1 MKEIVAYVYGS
12 FNDYL
17 GKEHKIVVCGV
28 TTPVKDDDV
37 SVLTYDEHDFEEY
50 NEVQKILTI
59 GVSICNPIDEYDQEK
74 GEMIAYGKAK
84 NLDTA
89 IMLTSSRRGMFNTST
104 VNFILNDYLS
114 YIERDPG
121 SILKGYDK
129 AMAAH
134 IEKIDILDDIKKLKE
149 DELSFIKRVATI
161 TPEQLDYA
169 RKVSKLLKE
178 SD

>member
-17 GKEHKIVVCGV
+17 GKEHKVVVCGI
-28 TTPVKDDDV
+28 TTPISNDDM
-37 SVLTYDEHDFEEY
+37 SLLTYDENDFEEY
-50 NEVQKILTI
+50 YDIQKVLTI
-59 GVSICNPIDEYDQEK
+59 GVSICNPVDEYNQEK

-89 IMLTSSRRGMFNTST
+89 IRLTSSRRGMFNTST

-121 SILKGYDK
+121 SVIKGYDK
-129 AMAAH
+129 ARAIH
-134 IEKIDILDDIKKLKE
+134 IEKVDILDDIKKLSEKE
-149 DELSFIKRVATI
+149 LEFLKCVAVL
-161 TPEQLDYA
+161 TPEQFDYA
-169 RKVSKLLKE
+169 RKVSKLLDE
-178 SD
+178 

>member
-17 GKEHKIVVCGV
+17 GKEHKVVVCGI
-28 TTPVKDDDV
+28 TTPISNDDM
-37 SVLTYDEHDFEEY
+37 SLLTYDENDFEEY
-50 NEVQKILTI
+50 YDIQKVLTI
-59 GVSICNPIDEYDQEK
+59 GVSICNPVDEYNQEK

-89 IMLTSSRRGMFNTST
+89 IRLTSSRRGMFNTST

-121 SILKGYDK
+121 SVIKGYDK
-129 AMAAH
+129 ARAIH
-134 IEKIDILDDIKKLKE
+134 IEKVDILDDIKKLSEKE
-149 DELSFIKRVATI
+149 LEFLKCVAVL

-169 RKVSKLLKE
+169 RKVSKLLDE
-178 SD
+178 

>member
-1 MKEIVAYVYGS
+1 
-12 FNDYL
+12 
-17 GKEHKIVVCGV
+17 
-28 TTPVKDDDV
+28 
-37 SVLTYDEHDFEEY
+37 
-50 NEVQKILTI
+50 
-59 GVSICNPIDEYDQEK
+59 
-74 GEMIAYGKAK
+74 
-84 NLDTA
+84 
-89 IMLTSSRRGMFNTST
+89 MFNTST

-134 IEKIDILDDIKKLKE
+134 VEKIDILDDIKKLKE

-178 SD
+178 SN

>member
-17 GKEHKIVVCGV
+17 GKEHKVVVCGI
-28 TTPVKDDDV
+28 TTPISNDDM
-37 SVLTYDEHDFEEY
+37 SLLTYDENDFEEY
-50 NEVQKILTI
+50 YDIQKVLTI
-59 GVSICNPIDEYDQEK
+59 GVSICNPIDEYNQEK

-89 IMLTSSRRGMFNTST
+89 IRLTSSRRGMFNTST

-121 SILKGYDK
+121 SVIKGYDK
-129 AMAAH
+129 ARAIH
-134 IEKIDILDDIKKLKE
+134 IEKVDILDDIKKLSEKE
-149 DELSFIKRVATI
+149 LELLKYVAVL

-169 RKVSKLLKE
+169 RKVSKLLNE
-178 SD
+178 

>member
-1 MKEIVAYVYGS
+1 MKEIVAYVCGS

-17 GKEHKIVVCGV
+17 GKEHKVVVCGI
-28 TTPVKDDDV
+28 TTPISNDDM
-37 SVLTYDEHDFEEY
+37 SLLSYDENDFEEY
-50 NEVQKILTI
+50 YDIQKVLTI
-59 GVSICNPIDEYDQEK
+59 GVSICNPLDEYNQEK

-89 IMLTSSRRGMFNTST
+89 IRLTSSRRGMFNTST

-121 SILKGYDK
+121 SVIKGYDK
-129 AMAAH
+129 ARAIH
-134 IEKIDILDDIKKLKE
+134 IEKIDMLDDIKKLSEKE
-149 DELSFIKRVATI
+149 LDFIKRAATL

-169 RKVSKLLKE
+169 RKVSKLLNE
-178 SD
+178 

>member
-17 GKEHKIVVCGV
+17 GKEHKVVVCGI
-28 TTPVKDDDV
+28 TTPISNDDM
-37 SVLTYDEHDFEEY
+37 SLLTYDENDFEEY
-50 NEVQKILTI
+50 YDIQKVLTI
-59 GVSICNPIDEYDQEK
+59 GVSICNPIDEYNQEK

-89 IMLTSSRRGMFNTST
+89 IRLTSSRRGMFNTST

-121 SILKGYDK
+121 SVIKGYDK
-129 AMAAH
+129 ARAIH
-134 IEKIDILDDIKKLKE
+134 IEKVDILDDIKKLSEKE
-149 DELSFIKRVATI
+149 LEFLKCVAVL

-169 RKVSKLLKE
+169 RKVSKLLDE
-178 SD
+178 